1 MFGTCTFR
9 TGISVFF
16 AAAGFDADRC
26 TGNDSDFTGDLI
38 IHPVQHATF
47 VMSWNNQTIYVDP
60 VGGKD
65 AFSSYDQPDLI
76 LITDIHGD
84 HLDIDT
90 LQAIVTDQT
99 NLIAPQAVADKLS
112 GQLKEKP
119 ES

>member
-16 AAAGFDADRC
+16 LLQLALMPIGAQE
-26 TGNDSDFTGDLI
+26 TIQTSQGDLI

-99 NLIAPQAVADKLS
+99 NLIALRR
-112 GQLKEKP
+112 
-119 ES
+119 